1 MLSLLRFPGIILINA
16 FGLKQAAI
24 LTVLFNLGGYGFILL
39 NPGEPL
45 ALTIP
50 CTVLMT
56 WVVLSILLLLVD
68 EIHTIDT
75 LLAEVKNDEEGYQ
88 NLVDSPT
95 ILTEHVKSV
104 FDILKEVARQRDKFA
119 EHFSEMKYS
128 SEQMIESAVQVS
140 ENATSQ
146 SAATESTA
154 AAVNELTASLNE
166 IVEKFNQVNDAA
178 LQASN
183 LAQQGHRYMGD
194 LVTDVEYVGKDV
206 DETHSAINILG
217 ESIETVLTL
226 TATIQNI
233 AEQTNLLALNA
244 SIEAARAG
252 DMGRGFAVVADEVRN
267 LASESRQSADTINQS
282 IAELDT
288 QRKLVAENMQ
298 RVTQRTHDCL
308 DKAKDAADIL
318 ANIEQQSEHSRNQVM
333 EISAITEQQ
342 SKATEEISR
351 SIERVVEGAAAN
363 AHIAKET
370 SSVAEYLRSLSVR

>member
-16 FGLKQAAI
+16 FGLKQAAVFAVI
-24 LTVLFNLGGYGFILL
+24 FNLAGYGFILL
-39 NPGEPL
+39 NPLDTLAFPL
-45 ALTIP
+45 SCA
-50 CTVLMT
+50 VLMT
-56 WVVLSILLLLVD
+56 WLVLSMLLLLVN
-68 EIHTIDT
+68 EIDTIDT
-75 LLAEVKNDEEGYQ
+75 LLAEVKNDQQGYQ
-88 NLVDSPT
+88 NLVENPS
-95 ILTEHVKSV
+95 ILTQHVKSV

-128 SEQMIESAVQVS
+128 SEQMIQSAVKVAD
-140 ENATSQ
+140 NATSQ

-183 LAQQGHRYMGD
+183 LAQQGHSYMD
-194 LVTDVEYVGKDV
+194 SLVKDVEYVGKDV
-206 DETHSAINILG
+206 DATHSAITTLG
-217 ESIETVLTL
+217 QSIETVLSL

-267 LASESRQSADTINQS
+267 LASESRHSADTINQS
-282 IAELDT
+282 IAELDA
-288 QRKLVAENMQ
+288 QRKLVANNMQ
-298 RVTQRTHDCL
+298 RVTQRTTDCL
-308 DKAKDAADIL
+308 TKAKDAADIL

-370 SSVAEYLRSLSVR
+370 SAVAEYLRTLSAG

>member
-1 MLSLLRFPGIILINA
+1 MLSLFRFPGIVLINA
-16 FGLKQAAI
+16 FGLRHAAM
-24 LTVLFNLGGYGFILL
+24 LTALFNLAGYGFILL
-39 NPGEPL
+39 NPGETL
-45 ALTIP
+45 ALTLP

-56 WVVLSILLLLVD
+56 WLVLSVLLLLVD
-68 EIHTIDT
+68 ELNTIDT
-75 LLAEVKNDEEGYQ
+75 LLEDVKNDEQGYQ
-88 NLVDSPT
+88 NLVVKPT
-95 ILTEHVKSV
+95 ILTKHVKSV

-119 EHFSEMKYS
+119 EHFSEMKFS
-128 SEQMIESAVQVS
+128 SEQMIESAVKVAD
-140 ENATSQ
+140 NATSQ

-166 IVEKFNQVNDAA
+166 IVDKFNQVNDAA
-178 LQASN
+178 LQAST
-183 LAQQGHRYMGD
+183 LAQQGHKYMGD
-194 LVTDVEYVGKDV
+194 LVINVEHVGRDV
-206 DETHSAINILG
+206 DETHTAITILG
-217 ESIETVLTL
+217 ESIETVLSL

-282 IAELDT
+282 ISELDI

-298 RVTQRTHDCL
+298 KVTQRTHDCL
-308 DKAKDAADIL
+308 QEAKDAANIL
-318 ANIEQQSEHSRNQVM
+318 ANIEQQSIHSRNQVM

-351 SIERVVEGAAAN
+351 NIERVVEGAAAN
-363 AHIAKET
+363 AQIAKET
-370 SSVAEYLRSLSVR
+370 SAVAEYLRSLSAR

>member
-1 MLSLLRFPGIILINA
+1 MLSLLRFPGIILINS

-88 NLVDSPT
+88 NLVESPT

-104 FDILKEVARQRDKFA
+104 FDILKEVARQRDRFA

-146 SAATESTA
+146 SVATESTA

-183 LAQQGHRYMGD
+183 LAQQGHRYMED

-217 ESIETVLTL
+217 QSIETVLTL

-370 SSVAEYLRSLSVR
+370 SSVAEYLRSLSAR

>member
-1 MLSLLRFPGIILINA
+1 
-16 FGLKQAAI
+16 
-24 LTVLFNLGGYGFILL
+24 
-39 NPGEPL
+39 
-45 ALTIP
+45 
-50 CTVLMT
+50 
-56 WVVLSILLLLVD
+56 
-68 EIHTIDT
+68 
-75 LLAEVKNDEEGYQ
+75 
-88 NLVDSPT
+88 
-95 ILTEHVKSV
+95 
-104 FDILKEVARQRDKFA
+104 
-119 EHFSEMKYS
+119 
-128 SEQMIESAVQVS
+128 MIQSAVQVAD
-140 ENATSQ
+140 NATSQ
-146 SAATESTA
+146 SVATESTA

-166 IVEKFNQVNDAA
+166 IVEKFNQVNEAA
-178 LQASN
+178 LQAST
-183 LAQQGHRYMGD
+183 LAQQGHSYMGD
-194 LVTDVEYVGKDV
+194 LVTNVEYVGKDV
-206 DETHSAINILG
+206 DETHTAITILG

-282 IAELDT
+282 ISELDA

-308 DKAKDAADIL
+308 KKAKDAADIL
-318 ANIEQQSEHSRNQVM
+318 AHIEQQSIHSRNQVM

-363 AHIAKET
+363 AQIAKET
-370 SSVAEYLRSLSVR
+370 SAVAEYLRTLSAR

>member
-1 MLSLLRFPGIILINA
+1 MLSLFRFPGIVLINA
-16 FGLKQAAI
+16 FGLRHAAI
-24 LTVLFNLGGYGFILL
+24 LTALFNLAGYGFILL
-39 NPGEPL
+39 NPGETL
-45 ALTIP
+45 ALTLP

-56 WVVLSILLLLVD
+56 WLVLSLLLLLVD
-68 EIHTIDT
+68 ELNTIDT
-75 LLAEVKNDEEGYQ
+75 LLEDVKNDEQGYQ
-88 NLVDSPT
+88 NLVIKPT
-95 ILTEHVKSV
+95 ILTKHVKSV

-119 EHFSEMKYS
+119 EHFSEMKFS
-128 SEQMIESAVQVS
+128 SEQMIESAVQVAD
-140 ENATSQ
+140 NATSQ
-146 SAATESTA
+146 SVATESTA

-166 IVEKFNQVNDAA
+166 IVEKFNQVNEAA
-178 LQASN
+178 LQAST
-183 LAQQGHRYMGD
+183 LAQQGHSYMGD
-194 LVTDVEYVGKDV
+194 LVTNVEYVGKDV
-206 DETHSAINILG
+206 DETHTAITILG

-282 IAELDT
+282 ISELDT

-308 DKAKDAADIL
+308 KKAKDAADIL
-318 ANIEQQSEHSRNQVM
+318 AHIEQQSIHSRNQVM

-363 AHIAKET
+363 AQIAKET
-370 SSVAEYLRSLSVR
+370 SAVAEYLRTLSAR